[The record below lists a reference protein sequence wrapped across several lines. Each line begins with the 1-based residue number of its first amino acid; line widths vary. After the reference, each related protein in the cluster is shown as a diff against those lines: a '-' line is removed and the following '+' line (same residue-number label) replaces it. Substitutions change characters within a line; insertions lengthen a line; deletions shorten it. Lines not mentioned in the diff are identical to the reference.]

1 MRGSHSGLRSG
12 TNWSV
17 PLGHGKTSPS
27 FVPNRTRAELSRHAD
42 AIPQAR
48 SRVSAAALNTASMPP
63 NRSSQAEHR
72 GTYNGES
79 SRSGACSGDGM
90 IIDRQTGGI
99 PDPDVTFD
107 DQRYTQRHG
116 HTSEMVERTGLSH
129 GSSRIGGNSNNSF
142 RNSAL
147 SLIPRDEE
155 RPSVGGTRSN
165 ATMRGAVRGGMN
177 VGGQY
182 QPNSHGGPSNS
193 VRNTMD
199 ARGRHQ
205 ETTRAGPSNSGRS
218 TSDIDTYTMSMLSLI
233 PGVIEQQGDR
243 KLLLNTSS
251 SHGMNNQEQQHASR
265 DPRMSNAY
273 SSINGQEQRP
283 ALQDP
288 RVSNAYSSIN
298 SNEPQDYLQVQNTQV
313 GGYNYSNGETSLTPH
328 FRIAKFGRFIIR
340 FVVCFCSNPRGYLP
354 GMPRAPVYEDK
365 RKEHY
370 EWSQWSSLTVEQ
382 RAQERRRYILI
393 IRRLE
398 MEQYASHHSEI
409 WHIGEAADRRI
420 VDRRIRETVAKPI
433 RAINMQRRSK
443 EYKLSQEYMGMISPT
458 HPPKHGWVELDESKV
473 PMEHWSV
480 LLHLYKDRYVPRTA
494 EQRLSSFDLDK
505 YIAAQPPKEEVEGV
519 TPNDHEKSVDTQPL
533 MVNKGKGNIIDK
545 GKGKEKVV
553 AKEEGEQVEEPSLG
567 VAVMGDIKEETDA
580 QPSMIRKWK
589 GKGKQEGEPS
599 FKGMASRDIE
609 EKLKRIASGMLTRI
623 KTKA

>member
-1 MRGSHSGLRSG
+1 
-12 TNWSV
+12 
-17 PLGHGKTSPS
+17 
-27 FVPNRTRAELSRHAD
+27 
-42 AIPQAR
+42 
-48 SRVSAAALNTASMPP
+48 
-63 NRSSQAEHR
+63 
-72 GTYNGES
+72 
-79 SRSGACSGDGM
+79 M
-90 IIDRQTGGI
+90 IIDRQSGGI

-116 HTSEMVERTGLSH
+116 HTSEMAERTGLSH

-147 SLIPRDEE
+147 SLIPRDDE
-155 RPSVGGTRSN
+155 RPNVGGTRSN
-165 ATMRGAVRGGMN
+165 ATMRGAVRGGMRGGMN
-177 VGGQY
+177 VGGRY
-182 QPNSHGGPSNS
+182 QLNSHVGPSNS
-193 VRNTMD
+193 V
-199 ARGRHQ
+199 
-205 ETTRAGPSNSGRS
+205 RS
-218 TSDIDTYTMSMLSLI
+218 TSDIDTFTKSMLSLI
-233 PGVIEQQGDR
+233 PGVIEQQGDK

-251 SHGMNNQEQQHASR
+251 SHGMNNQEQHHASR
-265 DPRMSNAY
+265 DPRISISY

-288 RVSNAYSSIN
+288 QVSNAYSSIN
-298 SNEPQDYLQVQNTQV
+298 SNEPQNYLQVQNTQV

-354 GMPRAPVYEDK
+354 GIPRPPVYEDK

-382 RAQERRRYILI
+382 RAQERRRYMLI

-420 VDRRIRETVAKPI
+420 VDRRIRDIVAKPL

-443 EYKLSQEYMGMISPT
+443 EYKLSREYMGMISPT

-519 TPNDHEKSVDTQPL
+519 TPNDDEESVDTQPL
-533 MVNKGKGNIIDK
+533 MVNKGKGKIIDK
-545 GKGKEKVV
+545 WKGKEKVV

-567 VAVMGDIKEETDA
+567 GAVMGDIEEETDA

-599 FKGMASRDIE
+599 FKGMGSSHIEEDVEFHPPMGRKWKGKGKEVDESLFEGMAPSDIREDVDAQELTVKKCKGQGKQLDEPVLGNAIPGEGAEIKSQPTLVDRVRSRELEEPYLGSMASRDIE
-609 EKLKRIASGMLTRI
+609 EKLKRIASGMLTRV